1 LDVPGGDRIGI
12 RLSIAQIFLHEG
24 HYEDAERQI
33 ALGFAEARLSPTSP
47 VKGEDFAEAGNLFL
61 AMHNFDL
68 AETYFNKAQ
77 LAGANRRTVAL
88 GLTNT
93 YLAEG
98 NTAKAGATLAHLG
111 PADDYRDDY
120 DYMMAS
126 ANLYRQKQD
135 PLHSLAS
142 FAQASTVAG
151 EEDQGIAETSQY
163 AAADQEGRP
172 ITNNLSVVPE
182 ANFGPVLEDI
192 NVYTLDARM
201 LKVTNPAVLP
211 PPRHSFQSLA
221 ESHYRVHLG
230 NLPAI
235 TGFVGEAMT
244 SGRLLYPSVGIV
256 QDRHTYD
263 TILNGGISP
272 VLRFGQ
278 NSITFNGGLQFTVRR
293 DSISPV
299 FMNQNLFRQFLY
311 LNTNSFF
318 NWVAI
323 SGSAQ
328 HETGPFLDQN
338 LHSRDLFANVEF
350 TVGRPWGS
358 TSLITG
364 YSVRDLLFR
373 PAVQEYFNTTAYVG
387 LQHKFG
393 RRLTAAVLAEDLRSW
408 RVQNTQFAIAQAL
421 LPGGRFDF
429 RATPRWS
436 VQGSF
441 VLSRGMGYHAY
452 DNVQSEFLVSYTR
465 AIHGNISDGGGE
477 IPVAYPMRFSFGV
490 RQQTF
495 YDFPGSSTGKSTVL
509 PIVHFTLF

>member
-1 LDVPGGDRIGI
+1 
-12 RLSIAQIFLHEG
+12 
-24 HYEDAERQI
+24 
-33 ALGFAEARLSPTSP
+33 
-47 VKGEDFAEAGNLFL
+47 
-61 AMHNFDL
+61 M
-68 AETYFNKAQ
+68 
-77 LAGANRRTVAL
+77 
-88 GLTNT
+88 
-93 YLAEG
+93 
-98 NTAKAGATLAHLG
+98 
-111 PADDYRDDY
+111 
-120 DYMMAS
+120 
-126 ANLYRQKQD
+126 
-135 PLHSLAS
+135 
-142 FAQASTVAG
+142 
-151 EEDQGIAETSQY
+151 
-163 AAADQEGRP
+163 
-172 ITNNLSVVPE
+172 
-182 ANFGPVLEDI
+182 
-192 NVYTLDARM
+192 
-201 LKVTNPAVLP
+201 
-211 PPRHSFQSLA
+211 
-221 ESHYRVHLG
+221 
-230 NLPAI
+230 
-235 TGFVGEAMT
+235 
-244 SGRLLYPSVGIV
+244 LYPSVGIV
-256 QDRHTYD
+256 QERHTYD

-293 DSISPV
+293 DTNSPV

-318 NWVAI
+318 NWVSI
-323 SGSAQ
+323 TGSAQ
-328 HETGPFLDQN
+328 HESGPFIDQN
-338 LHSRDLFANVEF
+338 LHSRDLFANIEF

-373 PAVQEYFNTTAYVG
+373 PTVQEYFNTTSYVG

-393 RRLTAAVLAEDLRSW
+393 RSLTAAILAEDLRSW

-441 VLSRGMGYHAY
+441 VMSRGMGYHAY

-477 IPVAYPMRFSFGV
+477 VPVAYPMRFSFGV

-495 YDFPGSSTGKSTVL
+495 YDFPGSGAGKNTVL